1 MVPHEAA
8 RWRWSRHYLRMGS
21 TLACGTAPTG
31 PCWTSW
37 QSSRLPGSG
46 KQCPRNIYCCLCLL
60 SIQPCSCQ
68 MEFYWQ
74 SQSRILPFFYNFYF
88 DLLTLKKNH
97 CTSLK
102 YFDSGEYF
110 PVHLTAPPHVFQ
122 NKIRNKCYMW
132 GGVSQVKMRPLCQSV
147 NLYQELEWNSHEFT
161 NLNIYTCF
169 RSCWQPRRGLNG
181 SYSCDSIKYLVMH
194 YKSCIIRYGSSCLWR
209 IKWLQMFPGLC
220 HTYVMSCAVIQY

>member
-1 MVPHEAA
+1 MAEFRTTRPNFAFA
-8 RWRWSRHYLRMGS
+8 SF
-21 TLACGTAPTG
+21 
-31 PCWTSW
+31 
-37 QSSRLPGSG
+37 
-46 KQCPRNIYCCLCLL
+46 

-122 NKIRNKCYMW
+122 KKIRNKCYMW

-194 YKSCIIRYGSSCLWR
+194 YKSCIIRYGSIWSCLWR